1 MEDPT
6 EVLDPAI
13 PVEAGIATASKPFRD
28 GKGQFLKW
36 SHGGNAAKV
45 RREWDFLM
53 AMAGSGVTP
62 QPIQYGDD
70 FILMEDLGDPKPL
83 PPGEGGA
90 VARGSIDI
98 LNALFAAGIRHNDLR
113 PQNIIYRDGTLYC
126 IDFGRATW
134 THEEVGP
141 YRDDEDVAL
150 MADSLLK
157 ITRREVWH
165 DE

>member
-1 MEDPT
+1 MEPADI
-6 EVLDPAI
+6 LDPAI

-36 SHGGNAAKV
+36 SRGGSAVKV

-53 AMAGSGVTP
+53 AMAASGVTP
-62 QPIQYGDD
+62 LPILYGDD
-70 FILMEDLGDPKPL
+70 FILMQDLGDPTSL
-83 PPGEGGA
+83 PPGASASA
-90 VARGSIDI
+90 VQGSIDI

-113 PQNIIYRDGTLYC
+113 PQNLIYRDGTLYC

-134 THEEVGP
+134 MHEDVGP
-141 YRDDEDVAL
+141 YRENEDVIL

-165 DE
+165 PV